1 MYQIEKNVPKE
12 SAPRGKWSVMASEMN
27 INDSVQV
34 KDYSEA
40 QRLCQA
46 IRAKGFKASQRK
58 NSEGIRVWKEAAS
71 DE

>member
-1 MYQIEKNVPKE
+1 MYQIEKDVPKE
-12 SAPRGKWSVMASEMN
+12 SAPRGRWSVMASKMEIGN
-27 INDSVQV
+27 SVQV

-58 NSEGIRVWKEAAS
+58 NSEGIRVWKEAPS